1 MWLRRRGL
9 GRRPSSQSLYLDVFW
24 TRALSAW
31 PLPEAQSPGP
41 VSWHVSLPPPAK
53 EECTCPWG
61 KWKHLVLA
69 RPVHISAGPHEL
81 AGDACSEENRRPRR
95 WPTSFLPHRPRRPQP
110 RNTDE
115 YVLGS
120 ENTRWKWQRLTSIQ
134 AKSRLRLCR
143 FAPGD
148 PFHPPPVIAR
158 RCSGSVLLP
167 VMCKVSKI
175 PSLAIVEVRSA
186 APRCW
191 SSSFLFCNFQK

>member
-1 MWLRRRGL
+1 MWLQRRGL
-9 GRRPSSQSLYLDVFW
+9 GRHPSSQSLYLDVFW

-31 PLPEAQSPGP
+31 PLPEARSPGP

-81 AGDACSEENRRPRR
+81 AGDACSEENRRPQR

-120 ENTRWKWQRLTSIQ
+120 ENTPVKVTKTDLHPGEIQ
-134 AKSRLRLCR
+134 AVSLRFC
-143 FAPGD
+143 
-148 PFHPPPVIAR
+148 AR
-158 RCSGSVLLP
+158 GSVSFAARDSTVLLWF
-167 VMCKVSKI
+167 SA
-175 PSLAIVEVRSA
+175 PSCYV
-186 APRCW
+186 
-191 SSSFLFCNFQK
+191 